1 MKTMLE
7 EEGTE
12 NKEIF
17 VHKVPYSV
25 MQSTAA
31 GSTPF

>member
-1 MKTMLE
+1 MEIMLE
-7 EEGTE
+7 EETE

-17 VHKVPYSV
+17 VHKVPYSA
-25 MQSTAA
+25 MKSTAA

>member
-1 MKTMLE
+1 METMLE
-7 EEGTE
+7 EEE
-12 NKEIF
+12 NENNEIF

-31 GSTPF
+31 VSTPF